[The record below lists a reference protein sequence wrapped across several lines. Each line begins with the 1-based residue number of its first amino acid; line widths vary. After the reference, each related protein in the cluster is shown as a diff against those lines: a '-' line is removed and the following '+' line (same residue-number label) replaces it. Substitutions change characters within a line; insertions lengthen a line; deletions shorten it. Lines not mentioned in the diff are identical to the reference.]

1 MKFPKIKRIKFQKK
15 SDRIRLII
23 NRFMYIVKRQEK
35 SYTQDIGIIYGFFVP
50 YPQKSTYFLDFVD
63 IFVDK

>member
-1 MKFPKIKRIKFQKK
+1 MKFPKRKRIKFQKK

-35 SYTQDIGIIYGFFVP
+35 SYTQDIGIIYGFFGAL
-50 YPQKSTYFLDFVD
+50 STKIHMFFGLCGYFCG
-63 IFVDK
+63 